1 MVQCRKQFW
10 TNHRVIWLKKIICT
24 KKTNSGMAYDGNI
37 YKKDS
42 KFRTTFG
49 KHDTDSSP
57 QKQFLST
64 FVKYNTGSSGFRGG
78 GGFFVGRFLPLRDW
92 KPLPTQR
99 APPLYYFEISIFG

>member
-1 MVQCRKQFW
+1 
-10 TNHRVIWLKKIICT
+10 
-24 KKTNSGMAYDGNI
+24 MAYDGNI

-64 FVKYNTGSSGFRGG
+64 FVKCNTGSSGFRGG
-78 GGFFVGRFLPLRDW
+78 GGGVCRTLSSPQGLEAPADPKGSAFVLF
-92 KPLPTQR
+92 
-99 APPLYYFEISIFG
+99 